1 MLVCPTLY
9 LVLYSI
15 LTQLLLT
22 HLVGILGAQDRAHV
36 GLRSSKPTS

>member
-1 MLVCPTLY
+1 MLARPTLY

-15 LTQLLLT
+15 LTQPLLT
-22 HLVGILGAQDRAHV
+22 HLVGILCTQDRAHV